1 VSSRPRRSAGL
12 ALAGSLAAA
21 VALTASASSAESDRY
36 GPDGVDYEAALAEA
50 GEIERSTSPA
60 TEGLSTRLAALSGAD
75 LRDASNRKQADAVS
89 LRAHGAGSLLRDDGR
104 LVVSARVSEVSDDPL
119 ERLRAAGAEV
129 LGAHPEFGTVDL
141 AVAEGD
147 LRAVAAVAG
156 VEALTE
162 ALEPLVAGA
171 SAGARLASPAPT
183 PLLNACTGSLVSEAD
198 TQLHAAE
205 ARAAFD
211 IDGAGTKVGVIS
223 DSYDTR
229 VDAATRAAQD
239 VATGDLP
246 GPGNPCKRRTPVQV
260 LSDEANGI
268 DEGRAMSQLVHD
280 VAPGAAIAFATRG
293 ASAEAMADAIRGLK
307 NAGSTV
313 IVDDITFFDEP
324 MYQDGPISVAVNE
337 VTAAGVPYY
346 SSAANSNVI
355 SQVPG
360 GVSGT
365 TGQNISSFEATGG
378 FRNGGSCLGP
388 GSTCMDFNPGG
399 AVDPSSSIILGAGR
413 SVTLI
418 MGWGQ
423 ARGAVNTDFDVR
435 AFDQATA
442 TLIGAATDNNLA
454 SQKPFEVLRF
464 ENPTGSARLIDIV
477 INRFAGSAAP
487 RVKYVMLGAGGV
499 LGAEY
504 DVSLGSDVVGP
515 TIFGHNGAEN
525 AVSTAAVPFD
535 NAGVLETF
543 SSRGPVTMLFG
554 PVGATPAAPLPAPQV
569 LAKPDISATDNT
581 VTTFFQPLGDGTFR
595 FSGTSAAAPHAAAV
609 AALQQDAANGA
620 LSVAQVRAAQNATA
634 SPVGFFGVNAAGAGL
649 VNAAGAVSV
658 NPPKPPIAV
667 ITKAPKNKTPKSKV
681 TYKFASNAAEAT
693 FSCKIDRGRFQ
704 KCASPVKVKRIPF
717 GRHVF
722 SVKAKANGL
731 TGAATKDKF
740 KRTR

>member
-1 VSSRPRRSAGL
+1 VTSRRRRSAGL
-12 ALAGSLAAA
+12 ALAGSLVAAA
-21 VALTASASSAESDRY
+21 AIATSASSAEADRY
-36 GPDGVDYEAALAEA
+36 GSDAVDYEAALTEA
-50 GEIERSTSPA
+50 GGLERPSSPA
-60 TEGLSTRLAALSGAD
+60 TDGLSTRLAALSGAN
-75 LRDASNRKQADAVS
+75 LRDASNREQAEAVS
-89 LRAHGAGSLLRDDGR
+89 LRATGAGSLLRDGGR
-104 LVVSARVSEVSDDPL
+104 LVVSARVDGVSDALL

-147 LRAVAAVAG
+147 LRTVAAVPG
-156 VEALTE
+156 VAALTE

-171 SAGARLASPAPT
+171 SAGPRLAGAAPT
-183 PLLNACTGSLVSEAD
+183 PLLNTCTGSLVSEAD
-198 TQLHAAE
+198 TQLRAAE
-205 ARAAFD
+205 ARATFD

-223 DSYDTR
+223 DSFDTR

-268 DEGRAMSQLVHD
+268 DEGRAMAQLVHD
-280 VAPGAAIAFATRG
+280 VAPGAAIAFASRG
-293 ASAEAMADAIRGLK
+293 PSAEAMADAIRGLR

-355 SQVPG
+355 SQVAG

-378 FRNGGSCLGP
+378 YRNAGACLGP
-388 GSTCMDFNPGG
+388 GSSCMDFNPGG
-399 AVDPSSSIILGAGR
+399 PVDPSSSIILGAGR

-418 MGWGQ
+418 LGWGQ
-423 ARGAVNTDFDVR
+423 ARGAVNTDFDAR

-442 TLIGAATDNNLA
+442 TLLGAATDDNIS

-477 INRFAGSAAP
+477 INRFSGSATP
-487 RVKYVMLGAGGV
+487 RLKYVMLGAGGV

-504 DVSLGSDVVGP
+504 DVSQLGDVVGP

-535 NAGVLETF
+535 NAGTLETF

-554 PVGATPAAPLPAPQV
+554 PVGAAPAAPLPAPQV

-581 VTTFFQPLGDGTFR
+581 LTTFFQPSGGIFR

-634 SPVGFFGVNAAGAGL
+634 SPVGLFGVNAAGAGL
-649 VNAAGAVSV
+649 VNAAGAVGV
-658 NPPKPPIAV
+658 NPPRPPTAV